1 MPRVKIKS
9 YQSWLQQSTA
19 RSVLLNLIHW
29 SNKHE
34 PTPTRTN
41 TNTEH
46 RNKHEHRKQKQERK
60 HRTWEAEGKTLQGS
74 DSITLKRNKSGAI
87 TFFLFPMPP
96 STFLLYFWLQLA
108 AAEVRQSA
116 SSLMPCACERERD
129 SSSAREREYEC
140 ERERER
146 VRVREREW
154 ERERFPLARVVLSVF
169 LNLQTGF
176 FFMCL

>member
-1 MPRVKIKS
+1 MTSTIDRQVGVVKFDS
-9 YQSWLQQSTA
+9 LVEQ
-19 RSVLLNLIHW
+19 
-29 SNKHE
+29 
-34 PTPTRTN
+34 TRTN
-41 TNTEH
+41 TNTEQTW
-46 RNKHEHRKQKQERK
+46 NKHKHRKQKQERK

-96 STFLLYFWLQLA
+96 STFLRYFWLQLA

-116 SSLMPCACERERD
+116 SSLMPCVCER
-129 SSSAREREYEC
+129 

-146 VRVREREW
+146 VRVRER